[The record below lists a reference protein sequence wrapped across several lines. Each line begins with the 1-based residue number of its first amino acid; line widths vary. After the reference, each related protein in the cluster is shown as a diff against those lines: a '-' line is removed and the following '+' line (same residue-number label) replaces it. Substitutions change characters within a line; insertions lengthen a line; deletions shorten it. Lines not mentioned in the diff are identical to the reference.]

1 MQGESKNVPQ
11 LNGVKRLVCSRRL
24 PLISWC
30 QSARGEATWYSD
42 LSFFSL
48 SIDNKE
54 EQHAT
59 TYG

>member
-11 LNGVKRLVCSRRL
+11 LNGVKLSVCSHCL
-24 PLISWC
+24 PLTSCC